1 MHVSSVTVRITEGCR
16 KHRNGLAVT
25 LSMFEYLVFE
35 YVYVRIL
42 GIRICL
48 CSNTWYSYVRI
59 LGIRMFECSMTTLP
73 LSKSISCLQLLV
85 KSIYVR
91 FIYGFN
97 RKKNIYNDMIAG
109 MFLD

>member
-42 GIRICL
+42 GIRMFEYL
-48 CSNTWYSYVRI
+48 VFVCSNTWYSHV
-59 LGIRMFECSMTTLP
+59 RMFYDYTSP
-73 LSKSISCLQLLV
+73 LQKYIMPSAFSEEYIC
-85 KSIYVR
+85 
-91 FIYGFN
+91 
-97 RKKNIYNDMIAG
+97 
-109 MFLD
+109 